1 MREQLERVRTKR
13 KIVQHQDDEK
23 VLIQRLI
30 ELRRVTLKKKK
41 IAVDFT
47 DSSNAGNME
56 TIVEEE
62 KQEET
67 LRETTTE
74 LERIEEK
81 EEIKEMYTESVLRED
96 VKNNNAEE
104 EAKVEEKVVINK
116 NDLLIARLGPFI
128 NTPELLKK
136 PVTSIEKIEDWE
148 PLYHRY
154 KPENISYIQKT

>member
-41 IAVDFT
+41 IAADLT
-47 DSSNAGNME
+47 DWSNAGNME
-56 TIVEEE
+56 TIVEEQ

-67 LRETTTE
+67 LRETITE

-81 EEIKEMYTESVLRED
+81 EEIKKM
-96 VKNNNAEE
+96 
-104 EAKVEEKVVINK
+104 
-116 NDLLIARLGPFI
+116 
-128 NTPELLKK
+128 
-136 PVTSIEKIEDWE
+136 
-148 PLYHRY
+148 
-154 KPENISYIQKT
+154 

>member
-67 LRETTTE
+67 LRETLRETTTE

-81 EEIKEMYTESVLRED
+81 EEIIEM
-96 VKNNNAEE
+96 
-104 EAKVEEKVVINK
+104 
-116 NDLLIARLGPFI
+116 
-128 NTPELLKK
+128 
-136 PVTSIEKIEDWE
+136 
-148 PLYHRY
+148 
-154 KPENISYIQKT
+154 